1 MGITFLIIALLIGV
15 GTPVQTA
22 INSRLRSY
30 VISPYLASL
39 VSFAVGIVFI
49 FFMSLAMNNSLMI
62 PLETFHSQ
70 PWWIWFG
77 GVFAVC
83 GLTGYVL
90 LFPYLGGVQT
100 VVMPMLGQILM
111 GALIDSF
118 GWFDSLQIPFTFS
131 RALGII
137 LVVAGIFTFVM
148 LNGLLRKKQGTL
160 TSAPKNVNRKWM
172 WQILGVLTGMMIAVQ
187 SSINGRLSTALNSS
201 VHAAF
206 FSFAI
211 GLAILLL
218 LSFILRHPLT
228 NITAAIRM
236 KAPWWVWTGGVF
248 GSLFIIGYAFLIPI
262 IGTGTVIII
271 SLFGQILASLVID
284 RYGLLGAQ
292 KLPITAV
299 QVTGLLIMLAGVV
312 MIRMV

>member
-1 MGITFLIIALLIGV
+1 MGITYLIIALLIGI

-39 VSFAVGIVFI
+39 VSFGVGIVFL
-49 FFMSLAMNNSLMI
+49 FFMLLATKHTVLI
-62 PLETFHSQ
+62 PREIFLSQ
-70 PWWIWFG
+70 PWWVWFG
-77 GVFAVC
+77 GVFAVG

-111 GALIDSF
+111 GILIDSF
-118 GWFDSLQIPFTFS
+118 GWFDSLQIPFSIS
-131 RALGII
+131 RASGIA
-137 LVVAGIFTFVM
+137 LVIAGIFIVIM
-148 LNGLLRKKQGTL
+148 LGGLLKKKEGTL
-160 TSAPKNVNRKWM
+160 PSASKEVNRKWM
-172 WQILGVLTGMMIAVQ
+172 WQILGVLTGMMIAIQ
-187 SSINGRLSTALNSS
+187 SSINGRLATALDSAT
-201 VHAAF
+201 HAAF

-211 GLAILLL
+211 GLSILFL

-271 SLFGQILASLVID
+271 SLFGQISASLVID
-284 RYGLLGAQ
+284 RYGLLGAK

-299 QVTGLLIMLAGVV
+299 QITGLLIMLAGVI
-312 MIRMV
+312 MIRMM